1 MSIWRGAVSA
11 SSSSSAAAVAH
22 TRTRCSAKI
31 STAQARPKI
40 RLLERPEMT
49 HPADALQGRALS
61 VAPGCIAPEKAWT
74 PGTPGGLLVTQGRFP
89 GV

>member
-1 MSIWRGAVSA
+1 MRRRRRRRRLSLTLIRGVVLRYLQLSRPD
-11 SSSSSAAAVAH
+11 SQGP
-22 TRTRCSAKI
+22 
-31 STAQARPKI
+31 QARPKI
-40 RLLERPEMT
+40 RLLERPEMA

-74 PGTPGGLLVTQGRFP
+74 PGTPGGLLATQGRFP